1 MASRARAA
9 AVVRACRSCSILQFR
24 SLDYWLLPELT
35 THLGFLL
42 ALVFLAYL
50 IRQKRSPASTM
61 AWLLL
66 VLFLP
71 YVGVPLYLMFGGRK
85 MSRMARKKAQ
95 VYEPASSPPR
105 SRPRADARAVA
116 PVLRR
121 ASGRGGNRVEL
132 LTRGEEAFRHLVRA
146 HRRGPDESSTSRRTS
161 SAATPWARSSW
172 SGWPDEAVA
181 RA

>member
-1 MASRARAA
+1 
-9 AVVRACRSCSILQFR
+9 
-24 SLDYWLLPELT
+24 YWLLPEIT

-85 MSRMARKKAQ
+85 MSRMARKKAS

-105 SRPRADARAVA
+105 SRRDTTLERFLQSYGA
-116 PVLRR
+116 PP
-121 ASGRGGNRVEL
+121 ARGGNRVEL
-132 LTRGEEAFRHLVRA
+132 LTRGEDAFRHLEELIGEARSTINITTYILG
-146 HRRGPDESSTSRRTS
+146 RGPVGQKLLERL
-161 SAATPWARSSW
+161 AEKA
-172 SGWPDEAVA
+172 GQ
-181 RA
+181 